1 MRESQKDPRSIT
13 TRERKQGKLITEKV
27 MYTTKDEHEYFK
39 RTHKIFTKDALKD
52 STYKRQIP
60 DYLRLMEDPRN
71 QVKLTDVDKTGM
83 VTVISKN
90 QGWITLT
97 PRSMNRRKPLERGG
111 NANDNT
117 KTSILTPSWMQIPT
131 DLSAVPKDDTFKQTV
146 FGNLRAETKRTFL
159 TDKEQPK
166 RSVFAMG
173 GFNRHNV
180 ATGDLA
186 EKTLQHPMLTLRPVN
201 LFEWKEDPTR

>member
-1 MRESQKDPRSIT
+1 
-13 TRERKQGKLITEKV
+13 
-27 MYTTKDEHEYFK
+27 MYTSKDEHEYFK
-39 RTHKIFTKDALKD
+39 KSHKIFTKDAIKE

-71 QVKLTDVDKTGM
+71 QVKATEVDKTGM

-117 KTSILTPSWMQIPT
+117 KTSILTPSWMQIPI
-131 DLSAVPKDDTFKQTV
+131 DKEAVPKEENFK
-146 FGNLRAETKRTFL
+146 
-159 TDKEQPK
+159 
-166 RSVFAMG
+166 
-173 GFNRHNV
+173 
-180 ATGDLA
+180 
-186 EKTLQHPMLTLRPVN
+186 
-201 LFEWKEDPTR
+201 